1 MSKVIRL
8 NDEIIRELDDCTGST
23 YNEKIA
29 WLLGKNYNE
38 ICKNIDKMIVTNS
51 NNKQVTS
58 SNNVTNSNKVTSS
71 NNKEVTDS
79 NKSKLEVT
87 SKPIVTDNKLINS
100 NIVTDSNSKPIVT
113 EQPKREIN
121 PWIFHKHTI
130 TK

>member
-51 NNKQVTS
+51 NNKEVTV
-58 SNNVTNSNKVTSS
+58 SNNKVT
-71 NNKEVTDS
+71 VS
-79 NKSKLEVT
+79 NKSKPEVT
-87 SKPIVTDNKLINS
+87 SKPIVTE
-100 NIVTDSNSKPIVT
+100 PI
-113 EQPKREIN
+113 QIN
-121 PWIFHKHTI
+121 PWVFHKHTTI
-130 TK
+130 K